1 MGYDTY
7 NAFACNYNG
16 EIATAQA
23 KAMNETGLVAVGYT
37 TFILDDCYMQL
48 ERNATGYLQ
57 ENLTQ
62 FPEGMVQWTKG
73 INQYGISGSAYS
85 SNGYKTCAGYPGGYG
100 HEEKDLE
107 VWRSWGWH
115 HMLKYD
121 NCYIPYDN
129 ITMQNEYGRY
139 KRMLDFINA
148 QAAKYNEKPLIYA
161 LCQWGWENPYNWA
174 FRISQSWRIDGDI
187 KPFWS
192 SIASIIYQQSI
203 NYLSTGHYAHNDM
216 DMLEVGNNG
225 QGTPVGNLTIAEQ
238 RSHFTAWA
246 LLKSPLL
253 IGTDLRN
260 ATRET
265 IEILGNKEIIDI
277 NQDPHEGAALAPF
290 RIGLQPDY
298 QWLEYNASY
307 PPPYWGGNSS
317 YGVVFMII
325 NTMDTKQEMGFNL
338 TENWAIR
345 AGRQYNVRD
354 LWKHEHVGIAIRN
367 WTVTLESHD
376 VAALLMT
383 DAGPEPAEELADGE
397 ISPPCAWPFLALQ
410 CTSPNGSYIYNGSI
424 KEYGF

>member
-1 MGYDTY
+1 MRNRSYTP
-7 NAFACNYNG
+7 FANG
-16 EIATAQA
+16 
-23 KAMNETGLVAVGYT
+23 VGR
-37 TFILDDCYMQL
+37 IHVSLC
-48 ERNATGYLQ
+48 
-57 ENLTQ
+57 
-62 FPEGMVQWTKG
+62 
-73 INQYGISGSAYS
+73 
-85 SNGYKTCAGYPGGYG
+85 
-100 HEEKDLE
+100 
-107 VWRSWGWH
+107 
-115 HMLKYD
+115 
-121 NCYIPYDN
+121 
-129 ITMQNEYGRY
+129 
-139 KRMLDFINA
+139 
-148 QAAKYNEKPLIYA
+148 PLINIRLEQSYSFVY
-161 LCQWGWENPYNWA
+161 GTDNWA

-307 PPPYWGGNSS
+307 PYAFLS
-317 YGVVFMII
+317 
-325 NTMDTKQEMGFNL
+325 
-338 TENWAIR
+338 
-345 AGRQYNVRD
+345 
-354 LWKHEHVGIAIRN
+354 
-367 WTVTLESHD
+367 ES
-376 VAALLMT
+376 
-383 DAGPEPAEELADGE
+383 E
-397 ISPPCAWPFLALQ
+397 IFQSWC
-410 CTSPNGSYIYNGSI
+410 
-424 KEYGF
+424 